1 MLALSVVALVTRSIA
16 RGPRLRL
23 IGLLCVPWLLWG
35 CPVDDRIL
43 SANLGDAGEPRA
55 GGGSSSGGGGQAALG
70 SDTPS
75 VGGEDAAG
83 DGGQAGGPP
92 TFVDGCPDLDGDGV
106 SDCTET
112 AVKNST
118 FDADVSSW
126 ASESGATI
134 AWNAK
139 DLLDQAGS
147 GSALV
152 TSTGSIDAAG
162 DSFVAANQCIPV
174 SDGQVV
180 DLVANTYIDAGQ
192 VTGRASISLWFF
204 PVADCPGDSSPDVF
218 ETSAVFATE
227 KVQTLRGRKAV
238 PAGMLSLRVRL
249 GVIKPFQAE
258 TFSVHFD
265 SVLVHAY

>member
-1 MLALSVVALVTRSIA
+1 M
-16 RGPRLRL
+16 
-23 IGLLCVPWLLWG
+23 
-35 CPVDDRIL
+35 